1 MRRGFG
7 TLHWAEDLKLDKN
20 CELVNE
26 HEYRS
31 KRLDID
37 PYKQREMDKF
47 QMNGESASTQFRAPC
62 DFLLL
67 TDHQMFYILF
77 FFFK

>member
-1 MRRGFG
+1 MTGPDPRTWVR
-7 TLHWAEDLKLDKN
+7 EDVLTFLRW
-20 CELVNE
+20 CEREFDLPN
-26 HEYRS
+26 
-31 KRLDID
+31 L
-37 PYKQREMDKF
+37 EMDKF

-77 FFFK
+77 FFK